1 MAYLTFDEI
10 NALGYKRR
18 SEPIDEYFLVM
29 DIPKPALNRR
39 VALARRIKTVVV
51 DYLKLINDYLGTLGS
66 YTFDIAQRYLEQ
78 GLREAIEDTGHEI
91 DDYLAEYIVS
101 TAFRINDVSR
111 RRIRPT
117 TVEEDVATADN
128 NNRRNTVEPDDEIP
142 EGDTEEREDEDE
154 LLPYFMYFNSEDR
167 AEFIAEDEANSIE
180 GYEDFLV
187 AMMRGFTTKTWNT
200 MQDKRVRDT
209 HVKAEGQTVPIG
221 EFFHVGN
228 ALLMFPRDTV
238 NGADYP
244 EELVNCR
251 CWLTFGG

>member
-1 MAYLTFDEI
+1 MAYLSFDEI

-29 DIPKPALNRR
+29 DIPKPAVDRR
-39 VALARRIKTVVV
+39 VAIARRIKSVII
-51 DYLKLINDYLGTLGS
+51 DYLKMIDEYINTLGP
-66 YTFDIAQRYLEQ
+66 YAFDIAQRYLEE
-78 GLREAIEDTGHEI
+78 GLREAIEASGHEI
-91 DDYLAEYIVS
+91 DEYLAEYITV
-101 TAFRINDVSR
+101 TAFKINDVSR
-111 RRIRPT
+111 RRIVPT
-117 TVEEDVATADN
+117 VANTESVAQTSNKPTFKELEDEVPDESEDREEDD
-128 NNRRNTVEPDDEIP
+128 
-142 EGDTEEREDEDE
+142 
-154 LLPYFMYFNSEDR
+154 LLPYYMYFDSEDR

-187 AMMRGFTTKTWNT
+187 ALMRGFTTKTWNT

-228 ALLMFPRDTV
+228 ALLMSPRDTV

>member
-1 MAYLTFDEI
+1 MAYLSFDEI

-29 DIPKPALNRR
+29 DIPKPAVDRR
-39 VALARRIKTVVV
+39 VAIARRIKSVIV
-51 DYLKLINDYLGTLGS
+51 DYLKMIDEYINTLGP
-66 YTFDIAQRYLEQ
+66 YAFDIAQRYLEE
-78 GLREAIEDTGHEI
+78 GLREAIEASGHEI
-91 DDYLAEYIVS
+91 DEYLAEYITV
-101 TAFRINDVSR
+101 TAFKINDVSR
-111 RRIRPT
+111 RRIRPSN
-117 TVEEDVATADN
+117 EEDTAESS
-128 NNRRNTVEPDDEIP
+128 RTSRIGYEEP
-142 EGDTEEREDEDE
+142 EDEVPDE
-154 LLPYFMYFNSEDR
+154 SEDREEDDLLPYYMYFDSEDR

-187 AMMRGFTTKTWNT
+187 ALMRGFTTKTWNT

>member
-1 MAYLTFDEI
+1 MAYLSFDEI

-29 DIPKPALNRR
+29 DIPKPAVDRR
-39 VALARRIKTVVV
+39 VAIARRIKSVIV
-51 DYLKLINDYLGTLGS
+51 DYLKMIDEYINTLGS
-66 YTFDIAQRYLEQ
+66 YAFDIAQRYLEE
-78 GLREAIEDTGHEI
+78 GLREAIEASGHEI
-91 DDYLAEYIVS
+91 DEYLAEYITV
-101 TAFRINDVSR
+101 TAFKINDVSR
-111 RRIRPT
+111 RRIRPSNEEET
-117 TVEEDVATADN
+117 AESSRTSRRGYEELEDEVPDESEDREEDD
-128 NNRRNTVEPDDEIP
+128 
-142 EGDTEEREDEDE
+142 
-154 LLPYFMYFNSEDR
+154 LLPYYMYFDSEDR

-187 AMMRGFTTKTWNT
+187 ALMRGFTTKTWNT

>member
-1 MAYLTFDEI
+1 MAYLSFDEI

-18 SEPIDEYFLVM
+18 SEPIDEYFLAM
-29 DIPKPALNRR
+29 DIPKPAVDRR
-39 VALARRIKTVVV
+39 VAIARRIKSVIV
-51 DYLKLINDYLGTLGS
+51 DYLKMIDEYINTLGP
-66 YTFDIAQRYLEQ
+66 YAFDIAQRYLEE
-78 GLREAIEDTGHEI
+78 GLREAIEASGHEI
-91 DDYLAEYIVS
+91 DEYLAEYITV
-101 TAFRINDVSR
+101 TAFKINDVSR
-111 RRIRPT
+111 RKIKPSS
-117 TVEEDVATADN
+117 EEDTAESPRTS
-128 NNRRNTVEPDDEIP
+128 RRGYEEP
-142 EGDTEEREDEDE
+142 EDEVPDE
-154 LLPYFMYFNSEDR
+154 SEKGEEDDLLPYFMYFDSEDR

-187 AMMRGFTTKTWNT
+187 ALMRGFTTKTWNT

-209 HVKAEGQTVPIG
+209 HVRAEGQTVPIG

-228 ALLMFPRDTV
+228 AMLMFPRDTV